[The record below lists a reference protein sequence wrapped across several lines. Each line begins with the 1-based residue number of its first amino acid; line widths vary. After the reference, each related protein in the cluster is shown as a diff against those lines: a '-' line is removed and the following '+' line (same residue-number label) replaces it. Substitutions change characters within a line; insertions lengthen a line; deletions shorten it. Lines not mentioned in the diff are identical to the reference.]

1 MTTEELREAATK
13 AYFEFGKAV
22 KKAFN
27 LEGNL
32 LTAPLFDTLNSDDEE
47 KIKEF
52 ITYCREEMPRLIEM
66 INRLSS

>member
-27 LEGNL
+27 LEGDL
-32 LTAPLFDTLNSDDEE
+32 LAAPLFDALRNDDEE

>member
-27 LEGNL
+27 LEGDL
-32 LTAPLFDTLNSDDEE
+32 LAAPLFDTLNSDDEE
-47 KIKEF
+47 KINEF
-52 ITYCREEMPRLIEM
+52 ITYCREETARLIEM
-66 INRLSS
+66 IKRLSS